1 MGSNNKFSRVMLF
14 TAIVFFLAFAQ
25 HACSSNEKSSE
36 DTVTSDTSTEKGNVQ
51 LNKQANGHQ
60 VIVYYFHGNFRCQ
73 TCRRIEQLTREA
85 VSENFGDEMG
95 AGALEMQIINVEKPE
110 NSHFSKDYQLFTRS
124 VVVSD
129 MVNGKE
135 TQWKNLQKVWELV
148 HNEKAFKEYIRI
160 EVKAYLSQ
168 G

>member
-1 MGSNNKFSRVMLF
+1 MGSNNKFNRVILF
-14 TAIVFFLAFAQ
+14 TAIIFFLAFAQ
-25 HACSSNEKSSE
+25 HACSNNEKSSE

-60 VIVYYFHGNFRCQ
+60 VIVYYFYGNFRCA

-85 VSENFGDEMG
+85 VSENFGDELSSG
-95 AGALEMQIINVEKPE
+95 AVEMQVINVDEPQ
-110 NSHFSKDYQLFTRS
+110 NNHFARDYQLVTRS
-124 VVVSD
+124 VVISD

-148 HNEKAFKEYIRI
+148 HQQKAFKDYIRD
-160 EVKAYLSQ
+160 EVRSYLS
-168 G
+168 

>member
-1 MGSNNKFSRVMLF
+1 MGSIRQLNRFMLCI
-14 TAIVFFLAFAQ
+14 AVIFFLAFAQ
-25 HACSSNEKSSE
+25 HACSSDEKSSE
-36 DTVTSDTSTEKGNVQ
+36 DAAKSNTSAEKGNVQ
-51 LNKQANGHQ
+51 LTGETNGHQ

-85 VSENFGDEMG
+85 VSENFGAELS
-95 AGALEMQIINVEKPE
+95 AGALEMQVINVEQPE
-110 NSHFSKDYQLFTRS
+110 NSHFSKEYQLFTRS

-148 HNEKAFKEYIRI
+148 HNEKAFKEYIRS